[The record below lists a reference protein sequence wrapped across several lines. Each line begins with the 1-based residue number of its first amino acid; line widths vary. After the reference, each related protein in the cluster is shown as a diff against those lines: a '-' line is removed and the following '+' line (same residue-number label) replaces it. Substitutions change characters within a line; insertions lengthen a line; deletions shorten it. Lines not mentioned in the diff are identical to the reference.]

1 MTKAN
6 VEPTTTHSSD
16 VAPIAIASGSWRKTL
31 GWGERTLLSEVTF
44 TKGGVVPAHS
54 HPHEQIG
61 YVVRGAIE
69 FTLGDRAVVLRGGDS
84 YVIPGGLTHSCF
96 ALEDS
101 LAIDIFS
108 PVREEY
114 K

>member
-1 MTKAN
+1 MEA
-6 VEPTTTHSSD
+6 TTTRSAD
-16 VAPIAIASGSWRKTL
+16 IAPIPIAAGSFRKTL
-31 GWGERTLLSEVTF
+31 GWGERTLLSEVTLVQD
-44 TKGGVVPAHS
+44 GVVPMHA

-69 FTLGDRAVVLRGGDS
+69 FTIGDRKVVLRAGDA
-84 YVIPGGLTHSCF
+84 YVIPGGVPHGCL

-108 PVREEY
+108 PVRDEY
-114 K
+114 KP

>member
-1 MTKAN
+1 MEAKTLRAA
-6 VEPTTTHSSD
+6 D
-16 VAPIAIASGSWRKTL
+16 VAPVPIAEGSSRKTL
-31 GWGERTLLSEVTF
+31 GWGERTLLSEVTLE
-44 TKGGVVPAHS
+44 KHGVVPLHS

-69 FTLGDRAVVLRGGDS
+69 FTLGDRVVVLRAGES
-84 YVIPGGLTHSCF
+84 YVIPGNLPHACH

-114 K
+114 R

>member
-1 MTKAN
+1 MDPK
-6 VEPTTTHSSD
+6 TTRGAD
-16 VAPIAIASGSWRKTL
+16 VAPVPIADGSFRKTL

-44 TKGGVVPAHS
+44 TAGGIVPMHS

-61 YVVRGAIE
+61 YVARGALE
-69 FTLGDRAVVLRGGDS
+69 FTIADRVEVLRAGDA
-84 YVIPGGLTHSCF
+84 YVIPGNVPHACR

-101 LAIDIFS
+101 VAIDIFS

>member
-1 MTKAN
+1 MEPKTTRAGA
-6 VEPTTTHSSD
+6 VEPI
-16 VAPIAIASGSWRKTL
+16 PIARGTWRRTL
-31 GWGERTLLSEVTF
+31 GWGERTLLSEVTLDQ
-44 TKGGVVPAHS
+44 GGIVPLHT

-69 FTLGDRAVVLRGGDS
+69 FTIGTDKVVLRAGDA
-84 YVIPGGLTHSCF
+84 YVIPGSVPHACL
-96 ALEDS
+96 AIEDS
-101 LAIDIFS
+101 VAVDVFS

>member
-1 MTKAN
+1 M
-6 VEPTTTHSSD
+6 EPTTTRAAD
-16 VAPIAIASGSWRKTL
+16 VAPIPIAAGSSRKTL
-31 GWGERTLLSEVTF
+31 GWGEKTLLSEVTF
-44 TKGGVVPAHS
+44 AKDGVVPLHA

-61 YVVRGAIE
+61 YVARGAIE
-69 FTLGDRAVVLRGGDS
+69 FTIGERVQVLRAGDA
-84 YVIPGGLTHSCF
+84 YVIPGNVPHGCH

-101 LAIDIFS
+101 LAIDIFA

>member
-1 MTKAN
+1 M
-6 VEPTTTHSSD
+6 EPKTARAAD
-16 VAPIAIASGSWRKTL
+16 VAPIPIAEGSFRKTL
-31 GWGERTLLSEVTF
+31 GWGEHTLLSEVTF
-44 TKGGVVPAHS
+44 AKGGIVPRHS

-61 YVVRGAIE
+61 YVARGAIE
-69 FTLGDRAVVLRGGDS
+69 FTIGNEQKVLRAGDA
-84 YVIPGGLTHSCF
+84 YVIPGNVPHACR
-96 ALEDS
+96 ALEES

>member
-1 MTKAN
+1 M
-6 VEPTTTHSSD
+6 EPKTVRSAD
-16 VAPIAIASGSWRKTL
+16 VAPIAIAEGSTRKTL
-31 GWGERTLLSEVTF
+31 GWGEHTLLSEVSF
-44 TKGGVVPAHS
+44 VKDGVVPVHS

-61 YVVRGAIE
+61 YVSQGAIE
-69 FTLGDRAVVLRGGDS
+69 FTIGDRVVILRAGDA
-84 YVIPGGLTHSCF
+84 YLIPGNVPHGCH

>member
-1 MTKAN
+1 M
-6 VEPTTTHSSD
+6 EPRTAHAAD
-16 VAPIAIASGSWRKTL
+16 VPPVPIAEGSSRKTL

-44 TKGGVVPAHS
+44 TRDGIVPMHS

-61 YVVRGAIE
+61 YVARGAIE
-69 FTLGDRAVVLRGGDS
+69 FTIGDRVVVLRAGDS
-84 YVIPGGLTHSCF
+84 YVIPGHVPHGCH

-101 LAIDIFS
+101 LALDVFS

>member
-1 MTKAN
+1 MKPKITCGA
-6 VEPTTTHSSD
+6 EI
-16 VAPIAIASGSWRKTL
+16 APIAIASGSWRKTL
-31 GWGERTLLSEVTF
+31 GWGEHTLLSEVVLERD
-44 TKGGVVPAHS
+44 GIVPLHA

-61 YVVRGAIE
+61 YVARGAIE
-69 FTLGDRAVVLRGGDS
+69 FTIGEEKVVVRAGDG
-84 YVIPGGLTHSCF
+84 YVIPGNVPHSCL

-101 LAIDIFS
+101 LALDIFS

>member
-1 MTKAN
+1 M
-6 VEPTTTHSSD
+6 EPKTVRSAD
-16 VAPIAIASGSWRKTL
+16 VAPIPIAAGSARKTL
-31 GWGERTLLSEVTF
+31 GWGERTLLSEVSF
-44 TKGGVVPAHS
+44 VKDGVVPVHS

-61 YVVRGAIE
+61 YVSRGAIE
-69 FTLGDRAVVLRGGDS
+69 FTIGDRVVILRAGDA
-84 YVIPGGLTHSCF
+84 YLIPGNVPHGCH

-108 PVREEY
+108 PVREDY

>member
-1 MTKAN
+1 MTLTSAFHSKGTWPG
-6 VEPTTTHSSD
+6 VEA
-16 VAPIAIASGSWRKTL
+16 APGVERRVLTSGDHMMVVQFTIQP
-31 GWGERTLLSEVTF
+31 GAEVPLHT
-44 TKGGVVPAHS
+44 

-61 YVVRGAIE
+61 YVAKGAIE
-69 FTLGDRAVVLRGGDS
+69 FTIGEEKVVIRAGDG
-84 YVIPGGLTHSCF
+84 YVIPGGVPHGCL

-101 LAIDIFS
+101 LALDIFA

>member
-1 MTKAN
+1 M
-6 VEPTTTHSSD
+6 EPKVTRGSD
-16 VAPIAIASGSWRKTL
+16 VARVAVGTDCWRKTL
-31 GWGERTLLSEVTF
+31 GWGERMLISEVALD
-44 TKGGVVPAHS
+44 KNGVVPFHS

-61 YVVRGAIE
+61 YVAKGAIE
-69 FTLGDRAVVLRGGDS
+69 FTIGEEKVVIRAGDG
-84 YVIPGGLTHSCF
+84 YVIPGGVPHGCL

-101 LAIDIFS
+101 LALDIFA

>member
-1 MTKAN
+1 M
-6 VEPTTTHSSD
+6 EPRVTRSAD
-16 VAPIAIASGSWRKTL
+16 VPPVPIAEGSSRKTL
-31 GWGERTLLSEVTF
+31 GWGERTLISEVRF
-44 TKGGVVPAHS
+44 EAGGIVPMHS

-61 YVVRGAIE
+61 YVADGAIE
-69 FTLGDRAVVLRGGDS
+69 FTIGERIQVLRAGDA
-84 YVIPGGLTHSCF
+84 YVIPGHVPHGCR
-96 ALEDS
+96 ALEAS